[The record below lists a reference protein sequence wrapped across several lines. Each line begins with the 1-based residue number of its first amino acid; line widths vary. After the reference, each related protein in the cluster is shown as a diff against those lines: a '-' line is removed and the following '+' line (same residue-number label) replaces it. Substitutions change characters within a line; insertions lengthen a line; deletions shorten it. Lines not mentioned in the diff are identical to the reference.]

1 MTSLS
6 GISMYKMV
14 PEPKLP
20 TVTIHLNING
30 TDIFKPVQAA
40 AVSVKTFPV
49 CFIISPVAIT
59 KVYWLVTFFNF
70 LSFAYQMFWKP

>member
-1 MTSLS
+1 
-6 GISMYKMV
+6 MYKMV

-59 KVYWLVTFFNF
+59 KVY
-70 LSFAYQMFWKP
+70 